1 MAKPKQADNA
11 DGATLLDEKLYR
23 VSFNAAAEYRDTR
36 FVPRHSYVLKGKVAK
51 LVKAAIATVE
61 PV

>member
-1 MAKPKQADNA
+1 MAKPKQDEDAG
-11 DGATLLDEKLYR
+11 GAFSDEKLYR

-36 FVPRHSYVLKGKVAK
+36 FIPKHSYVLKGKVAK